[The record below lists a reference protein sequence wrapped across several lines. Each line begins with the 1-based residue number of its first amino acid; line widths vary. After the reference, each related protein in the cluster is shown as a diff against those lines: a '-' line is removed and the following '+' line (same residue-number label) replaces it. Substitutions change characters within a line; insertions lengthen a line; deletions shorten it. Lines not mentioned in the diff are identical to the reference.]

1 VPRALDQFERVEIT
15 DRAQWRAWLTTHH
28 ARADSVWV
36 VTFKKGASGPR
47 VPYEDLVEEALA
59 FGWVDSLPR
68 RLDDERTMLLMSPRK
83 PGSNWS
89 AVNKARVEKMAAAG
103 RMHPAG
109 QAKVD
114 QAKRD
119 GTWTALDAVERLE
132 IPDDL
137 AEALSARPGAR
148 EVWDS
153 FPRSVRRGVLEWIGS
168 AKTAPTRAKRVLET
182 ADKAARG
189 ERANQWRGGAGAAKP
204 GA

>member
-1 VPRALDQFERVEIT
+1 MAKLDDAPRIEIT
-15 DRAQWRAWLTTHH
+15 DRAQWRDWLAGHH
-28 ARADSVWV
+28 AQSGSVWV
-36 VTFKKGASGPR
+36 VTYKVGASKPR
-47 VPYEDLVEEALA
+47 VPYDDLVEEALA

-89 AVNKARVEKMAAAG
+89 AVNKARVEKMTAAG
-103 RMHPAG
+103 LMHPAG

-119 GTWTALDAVERLE
+119 GTWTALDAVERLDV
-132 IPDDL
+132 PDDL
-137 AEALSARPGAR
+137 AKAFDARLGAR
-148 EVWDS
+148 EAWEG
-153 FPRSVRRGVLEWIGS
+153 FPKSVRRGVLEWIGA
-168 AKTAPTRAKRVLET
+168 AKKPETRAKRVIET
-182 ADKAARG
+182 ADRAEKG